1 MDWNAQ
7 QACDEDVQRALAS
20 GAFPRALETLVQ
32 GYQQAVVGFCVNMVG
47 DVHQGE
53 DLAQD
58 VFLAAHK
65 ALPRFRQQASV
76 RTWLFAIARRQCL
89 KTVRD
94 SRRRRRL
101 EQERQEAIA
110 ATAHRNVPETPQD
123 DPELQLRLVRQ
134 GLARLGKQERAL
146 LLLMRYD
153 TGLLLTDMAHIL
165 GISEAS
171 VRRRLAG
178 ALRHLREVMSDA
190 A

>member
-1 MDWNAQ
+1 MDWNEQ
-7 QACDEDVQRALAS
+7 RACDDDVHRALAC
-20 GAFPRALETLVQ
+20 GAFPEALEALVK
-32 GYQQAVVGFCVNMVG
+32 GYQHAVVGFCVNMVG
-47 DVHQGE
+47 DAHHGE
-53 DLAQD
+53 DIAQE

-76 RTWLFAIARRQCL
+76 RTWLFAIARYQCL
-89 KTVRD
+89 KALRN

-101 EQERQEAIA
+101 ELERRETIA
-110 ATAHRNVPETPQD
+110 AAAHRNVPDSLQQ

-134 GLARLGKQERAL
+134 GLARLGKHERA

-153 TGLLLTDMAHIL
+153 TGLLIADMAHIL

-178 ALRHLREVMSDA
+178 ALQNLREVMSDA

>member
-1 MDWNAQ
+1 MDWNEQ
-7 QACDEDVQRALAS
+7 RACDEDVQRALAC
-20 GAFPRALETLVQ
+20 GAFPEALEALVQ
-32 GYQQAVVGFCVNMVG
+32 GYQQAVVGFCVNLVG
-47 DVHQGE
+47 DAHHGE
-53 DLAQD
+53 DIAQD

-89 KTVRD
+89 KALRNN
-94 SRRRRRL
+94 RRRRRL
-101 EQERQEAIA
+101 EQERQQAIA
-110 ATAHRNVPETPQD
+110 SAAHRNVPDSPED
-123 DPELQLRLVRQ
+123 DPEQQLRRIRQ
-134 GLARLGKQERAL
+134 GLARLGKHERA

-178 ALRHLREVMSDA
+178 ALQNLREVMSDA

>member
-1 MDWNAQ
+1 MDWKAQ
-7 QACDEDVQRALAS
+7 QDCDEKVQRALSS
-20 GAFPRALETLVQ
+20 GAFLDALEALVQ
-32 GYQQAVVGFCVNMVG
+32 GYQHAVVGFCVNMVC
-47 DVHQGE
+47 DLHYGE
-53 DLAQD
+53 DIAHD

-65 ALPRFRQQASV
+65 ALPLYRREASV

-89 KTVRD
+89 KALRN

-101 EQERQEAIA
+101 EQERQEDIA
-110 ATAHRNVPETPQD
+110 AAAHRNVPETAQE

-134 GLARLGKQERAL
+134 GLSGLGKHERA

-165 GISEAS
+165 GVSEAT

-178 ALRHLREVMSDA
+178 ALQKLREVMSDA

>member
-1 MDWNAQ
+1 MDWKAQ

-20 GAFPRALETLVQ
+20 GAFLEALETLVQ
-32 GYQQAVVGFCVNMVG
+32 GYQRAVVGFCVNMVG
-47 DVHQGE
+47 DVHYGE
-53 DLAQD
+53 DVAQD

-65 ALPRFRQQASV
+65 ALPRYRRQASV

-89 KTVRD
+89 KALRN

-110 ATAHRNVPETPQD
+110 AAAHRNVPETPHD

-134 GLARLGKQERAL
+134 GLAGLGKHERA

-178 ALRHLREVMSDA
+178 ALQKLREAMSDA

>member
-20 GAFPRALETLVQ
+20 GAFPQALETLVQ

-53 DLAQD
+53 DIAQD

-89 KTVRD
+89 KAVRD
-94 SRRRRRL
+94 SGRRRRL
-101 EQERQEAIA
+101 EQERQGAIA
-110 ATAHRNVPETPQD
+110 AAAHRNVPETPQD
-123 DPELQLRLVRQ
+123 DPEVQLRLVRQ
-134 GLARLGKQERAL
+134 GLTRLGKHERA

-178 ALRHLREVMSDA
+178 ALRHLREVMSYA

>member
-7 QACDEDVQRALAS
+7 QACDADVQRALNR
-20 GAFPRALETLVQ
+20 GALPEALETLVQ
-32 GYQQAVVGFCVNMVG
+32 GYQRAVLGFCVNMVG
-47 DVHQGE
+47 DAHRGE
-53 DLAQD
+53 DIAQD
-58 VFLAAHK
+58 VFLAAHQ
-65 ALPRFRQQASV
+65 ALPRFRQEASI

-89 KTVRD
+89 KALRD
-94 SRRRRRL
+94 SQRRRRL

-110 ATAHRNVPETPQD
+110 AAAHRQVAETPQN

-134 GLARLGKQERAL
+134 GLARLGKHERA

-153 TGLLLTDMAHIL
+153 AGLLLTEMAHIL
-165 GISEAS
+165 GMSEAS

-178 ALRHLREVMSDA
+178 ALQNLREVMSDA

>member
-1 MDWNAQ
+1 MEWNAQ
-7 QACDEDVQRALAS
+7 QACDEDVLRALAS

-32 GYQQAVVGFCVNMVG
+32 GYQRAVVGFCVNMTG

-65 ALPRFRQQASV
+65 ALPRFRRQASV

-89 KTVRD
+89 KALRD

-101 EQERQEAIA
+101 EQERQAAIA
-110 ATAHRNVPETPQD
+110 AAAHRNVPDTPQD
-123 DPELQLRLVRQ
+123 DPEHQLRLVRQ
-134 GLARLGKQERAL
+134 GLARLDKHERA

>member
-1 MDWNAQ
+1 MDWKAQ
-7 QACDEDVQRALAS
+7 QACDEDVQRALAC
-20 GAFPRALETLVQ
+20 GAFRQALEILVD

-47 DVHQGE
+47 DAHHGE
-53 DLAQD
+53 DIAQD
-58 VFLAAHK
+58 VFLAAYK
-65 ALPRFRQQASV
+65 ALPRFRRQASV

-89 KTVRD
+89 KALRD

-101 EQERQEAIA
+101 EQERQETIA
-110 ATAHRNVPETPQD
+110 AAAHRNVPETPQD
-123 DPELQLRLVRQ
+123 DPELQLQVVRQ
-134 GLARLGKQERAL
+134 SLARLGNSERA

-178 ALRHLREVMSDA
+178 ALQNLREIMSDA

>member
-1 MDWNAQ
+1 MDWSAQ
-7 QACDEDVQRALAS
+7 QACDEDVLRALAC
-20 GAFPRALETLVQ
+20 GAFPGALETLVQ
-32 GYQQAVVGFCVNMVG
+32 GYQRAVVGFCINMVG

-65 ALPRFRQQASV
+65 ALPRFRRQASV
-76 RTWLFAIARRQCL
+76 RTWLFAIARRRCL
-89 KTVRD
+89 KALRD
-94 SRRRRRL
+94 NRRRRRL
-101 EQERQEAIA
+101 EQERQAAIA
-110 ATAHRNVPETPQD
+110 AAAHRNVPETPQD

-134 GLARLGKQERAL
+134 GLARLDKHERA

>member
-1 MDWNAQ
+1 MDWTAQ
-7 QACDEDVQRALAS
+7 QACDADVQRALAR
-20 GAFPRALETLVQ
+20 GAFPEALETLVQ

-47 DVHQGE
+47 DVHHGE
-53 DLAQD
+53 DIAQD

-89 KTVRD
+89 KALRD

-101 EQERQEAIA
+101 DQERQEAIA
-110 ATAHRNVPETPQD
+110 AAAHRNLPERPQD
-123 DPELQLRLVRQ
+123 DPDLQLLLVRQ
-134 GLARLGKQERAL
+134 GLARLDRHQRA

-165 GISEAS
+165 GVSEAS

-178 ALRHLREVMSDA
+178 ALQHLRKVMSDA